1 MNRYRILVADP
12 NPAVRKLL
20 SMVFDSGRCELDFAS
35 DGEEALGS
43 AIVSPPDLVIAELRL
58 ERLDGIALCER
69 LKKQP
74 RTAKAKVLFLTTCT
88 SEWDMRRARRAK
100 ADGYMSK
107 PFSPAVLLRQA
118 GELLEGKSHGM
129 GEDPSR
135 RFMDIG
141 S

>member
-20 SMVFDSGRCELDFAS
+20 SMVFDSGRCELGFAS

-43 AIVSPPDLVIAELRL
+43 AIVDPPNLVIAELRL
-58 ERLDGIALCER
+58 DRLDGIALCER
-69 LKKQP
+69 LKDHP
-74 RTAKAKVLFLTTCT
+74 RTRGTKVLFLTTCT
-88 SEWDMRRARRAK
+88 SEWEMRRAKRAK

-107 PFSPAVLLRQA
+107 PFSPTVLLRQA
-118 GELLEGKSHGM
+118 DELLEGKS
-129 GEDPSR
+129 DYKSQDILR
-135 RFMDIG
+135 RLMDKG